1 MAKKTL
7 NIVESAYRAVM
18 EEQDDTILWL
28 LAAMQGAGA
37 EHTVVY
43 KRQAVNY
50 AVSGQGVPGLTVGE
64 WKQTQAPKM
73 DRDVIDLIEKRKIP
87 VYVVAEDLADR
98 GIESGE
104 LVPGVQLLSRT
115 ALPGLFAESTR
126 WSTTGSSG
134 RPAFGPEGFER
145 K

>member
-37 EHTVVY
+37 DHTVVL
-43 KRQAVNY
+43 RGNAVNY
-50 AVSGQGVPGLTVGE
+50 AVAGQGAPGLTVGE

-73 DRDVIDLIEKRKIP
+73 DRDVLDLIEKRKIP
-87 VYVVAEDLADR
+87 VYVIAEDLAAR
-98 GIESGE
+98 GINHGE
-104 LVPGVQLLSRT
+104 LVPGVQLLSLK
-115 ALPGLFAESTR
+115 ALPGLFADYALVNH
-126 WSTTGSSG
+126 W
-134 RPAFGPEGFER
+134 
-145 K
+145 

>member
-37 EHTVVY
+37 EHTVVL
-43 KRQAVNY
+43 RGNAVNY

-73 DRDVIDLIEKRKIP
+73 DRDVLDLIEKRKIP
-87 VYVVAEDLADR
+87 VYIVSEDLAER
-98 GIESGE
+98 GIEPSE
-104 LVPGVQLLSRT
+104 LVPGVKLLSRT
-115 ALPGLFAESTR
+115 ALPGLFAEYTLVAH
-126 WSTTGSSG
+126 W
-134 RPAFGPEGFER
+134 
-145 K
+145 